1 MKNGC
6 ELQKMQ
12 IMETAGDH
20 SFIFEIVGFH
30 FVLVRTRFKK
40 NIIELEA
47 REELIY
53 NSDLTIDATQQNKCS
68 SA

>member
-1 MKNGC
+1 
-6 ELQKMQ
+6 MQ
-12 IMETAGDH
+12 IMETAGDL